1 MLKNKRN
8 RELNLLEQR
17 DKMIEKYKNY
27 FNINQ
32 NFFLTIERI
41 YLSSQN
47 LFEEFNYQKNLNFK
61 QISGCENE
69 IYKMNSYTTIISRVF
84 SFINSLDKNLL
95 SFNSNNKNTIFSI
108 KRIKLPFNQIKVLE
122 DEIIINFSKNNAKI
136 FDNQFNLISSFNTK
150 NQIERI
156 IEIKKNYIAIF
167 FYDDKNFEIWEK
179 KEMNFHLKINFSLKT
194 KYSCYNLFEWKNY
207 IIQENN
213 IIELLIDSDP
223 KYYQL
228 EDYSKGII
236 IDDNLI
242 FYIKE
247 DNDGE
252 ILFNFKKNKIIKNC
266 NYEIYEFFL
275 VYNSIIVCKSY
286 KILFLNINNFQI
298 ETIIYSHNQIYRMN
312 LFKLQKD
319 KYFIL
324 FHNND
329 VSILNY
335 ETFEIIQKMRNCGY
349 YKYFILIYGKSFFYL
364 DY

>member
-1 MLKNKRN
+1 
-8 RELNLLEQR
+8 
-17 DKMIEKYKNY
+17 
-27 FNINQ
+27 
-32 NFFLTIERI
+32 
-41 YLSSQN
+41 
-47 LFEEFNYQKNLNFK
+47 
-61 QISGCENE
+61 
-69 IYKMNSYTTIISRVF
+69 
-84 SFINSLDKNLL
+84 
-95 SFNSNNKNTIFSI
+95 
-108 KRIKLPFNQIKVLE
+108 
-122 DEIIINFSKNNAKI
+122 
-136 FDNQFNLISSFNTK
+136 
-150 NQIERI
+150 
-156 IEIKKNYIAIF
+156 
-167 FYDDKNFEIWEK
+167 
-179 KEMNFHLKINFSLKT
+179 MNFHLKINFSLKT

-266 NYEIYEFFL
+266 NYEIYDFLFF
-275 VYNSIIVCKSY
+275 YNSIIVCKTCTH
-286 KILFLNINNFQI
+286 KILFINMNNFQI
-298 ETIIYSHNQIYRMN
+298 ETIIYSHYDNYNYEIYRIN
-312 LFKLQKD
+312 FFKLKKD

-324 FHNND
+324 FHKND

-349 YKYFILIYGKSFFYL
+349 YKDFILINGKSFFYL

>member
-27 FNINQ
+27 FNRNQ
-32 NFFLTIERI
+32 NFFLTIKRI

-84 SFINSLDKNLL
+84 SFINSLEKNLL

-150 NQIERI
+150 NQIKKI

-167 FYDDKNFEIWEK
+167 FYDDKTFEIWEK
-179 KEMNFHLKINFSLKT
+179 KRN
-194 KYSCYNLFEWKNY
+194 
-207 IIQENN
+207 
-213 IIELLIDSDP
+213 EL
-223 KYYQL
+223 
-228 EDYSKGII
+228 
-236 IDDNLI
+236 
-242 FYIKE
+242 
-247 DNDGE
+247 
-252 ILFNFKKNKIIKNC
+252 
-266 NYEIYEFFL
+266 
-275 VYNSIIVCKSY
+275 
-286 KILFLNINNFQI
+286 
-298 ETIIYSHNQIYRMN
+298 
-312 LFKLQKD
+312 
-319 KYFIL
+319 
-324 FHNND
+324 
-329 VSILNY
+329 
-335 ETFEIIQKMRNCGY
+335 
-349 YKYFILIYGKSFFYL
+349 
-364 DY
+364 